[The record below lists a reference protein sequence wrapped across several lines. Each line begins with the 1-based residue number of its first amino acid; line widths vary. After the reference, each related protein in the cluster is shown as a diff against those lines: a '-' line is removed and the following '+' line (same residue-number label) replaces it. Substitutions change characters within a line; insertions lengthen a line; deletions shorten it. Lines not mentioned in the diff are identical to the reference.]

1 MLEKSSYTAQ
11 HALQGM
17 LLAVTGFACL
27 SIGDGVVKSTA
38 GQVPGT
44 EIALIRY
51 TFGAAGLA
59 IALSA
64 VRGIRGFVCPMP
76 FLQLVRG
83 ASVAAATFGFFMA
96 LQYMPLANANAIQ
109 FTSPMIAAVLSAL
122 LLGERANRAVWV
134 ATAIA
139 FAGVLIVL
147 RPQVFL
153 LGWAAVYPLVAAVAM
168 ASLMIANRKVAGAA
182 PLLELQFLVA
192 VIAVPILLII
202 ATTLHLTG
210 LPQFVLKLPTGVI
223 LLKCAIVAVTA
234 TFSHW
239 LIFMATQRATAAV
252 VSPMMYVQ
260 LLVAITLGYVFF
272 NTVPSPIMLLGAA
285 IIVAAGLYLAVT
297 QYQRDQP
304 AARGDEEAIAT
315 ALSAG
320 TPD

>member
-1 MLEKSSYTAQ
+1 MSHKSLHTAQ
-11 HALQGM
+11 HSLQGM

-27 SIGDGVVKSTA
+27 SVGDGVVKSMV

-51 TFGAAGLA
+51 AFGALGLA
-59 IALSA
+59 VALLVS
-64 VRGIRGFVCPMP
+64 RGSRGFICPKPM
-76 FLQLVRG
+76 LQLLRG

-109 FTSPMIAAVLSAL
+109 FTSPMIAAALSAL
-122 LLGERANRAVWV
+122 LLGERATRATWV

-139 FAGVLIVL
+139 FVGVLIVL

-153 LGWAAVYPLVAAVAM
+153 LGWAAFYPLIAASAM
-168 ASLMIANRKVAGAA
+168 ASLMIANRKVAGSA

-192 VIAVPILLII
+192 VIATPILLLI

-210 LPQFVLKLPTGVI
+210 LHQFVLKMPTGLV
-223 LLKCAIVAVTA
+223 LLKCGMVAVTA

-260 LLVAITLGYVFF
+260 LLVAIAIGYLFF
-272 NTVPSPIMLLGAA
+272 NTVPTPIMLLGAA
-285 IIVAAGLYLAVT
+285 IIIAAGLYLAFA
-297 QYQRDQP
+297 QYQPNRSVAQGHED
-304 AARGDEEAIAT
+304 AMST

>member
-1 MLEKSSYTAQ
+1 MPNKNLHTAQ
-11 HALQGM
+11 HSLQGM

-27 SIGDGVVKSTA
+27 SIGDGVVKSMA
-38 GQVPGT
+38 GQIPGT

-51 TFGAAGLA
+51 AFGALGLA
-59 IALSA
+59 VALLLT
-64 VRGIRGFVCPMP
+64 RGAKGFVCPKP
-76 FLQLVRG
+76 LLQMVRG

-122 LLGERANRAVWV
+122 LLGERAPRAVWV

-139 FAGVLIVL
+139 FVGVLIVL

-153 LGWAAVYPLVAAVAM
+153 LGWAAFYPLVAAVAM
-168 ASLMIANRKVAGAA
+168 ASLMIANRKAAAAA

-192 VIAVPILLII
+192 AIATPFLLLI

-210 LPQFVLKLPTGVI
+210 LSQFALKVPAGLV
-223 LLKCAIVAVTA
+223 LLKCATVAVTA

-260 LLVAITLGYVFF
+260 LLVAIMIGYVFF
-272 NTVPSPIMLLGAA
+272 NTVPTPIMLLGAA
-285 IIVAAGLYLAVT
+285 IIIGAGLYLAFI
-297 QYQRDQP
+297 QYQP
-304 AARGDEEAIAT
+304 THTAAQENEGAIST